1 MGTKDSKL
9 MQEQKESEVTTYS
22 HFEWP
27 NADFVQEL
35 ESDKYGNAKFLKI
48 DTGDTI
54 EHFMTVERMAS

>member
-1 MGTKDSKL
+1 
-9 MQEQKESEVTTYS
+9 MQEQKEFEVTTYS
-22 HFEWP
+22 HFEWS

-35 ESDKYGNAKFLKI
+35 ESDKYGNAKLLRI